1 MRASAFHPT
10 PHHTTRRAP
19 AVRRAATVRRVLLL
33 FSMLL
38 PLLAVTL
45 PAQQRSMLRVLNA
58 DQLTGRTVGDIEMR
72 ELIGNVRMMQD
83 SVFISCDRAVQNISR
98 NSAELLGNVVIR
110 QDTLELRTD
119 RGFYNGDTRLASSRS
134 GVWLNDGH
142 VTLTAEIGTYATD
155 SKIADFVDDVTIDD
169 TAATITARKM
179 RYIRDSSLVIAHD
192 SVRIRF
198 KDENVL
204 IISDSVR
211 HYPDAQRSEFYHD
224 PKLWQVDT
232 VYVEYDDYLMEI
244 DSLDLDTLFIAADY
258 MLALRDSTNTFL
270 TEGDVRLV
278 REDLA
283 ARSASA
289 LFLRADSLIHFHGEP
304 ILWHGDNQI
313 TGDSITAQLGDDK
326 LRRLDVIGS
335 AFSASRSKPAESD
348 TLYPPG
354 RFDQTSGKRIR
365 MFFADGKAERIRVE
379 ETAISLYYLY
389 DEGALNGVRRES
401 SDLIIIDFKD
411 GQIDTIR
418 SIRGVEGT
426 YYPERFVT
434 ESESTYNLE
443 GFEWRE
449 DRPVMIPVP

>member
-1 MRASAFHPT
+1 MRRSPLT
-10 PHHTTRRAP
+10 PRHR
-19 AVRRAATVRRVLLL
+19 TVRPVVLFMPLFAALLL
-33 FSMLL
+33 S
-38 PLLAVTL
+38 LLAGSLT
-45 PAQQRSMLRVLNA
+45 AQQRSVLRVLSA
-58 DQLTGRTVGDIEMR
+58 DQLTGRTVGDVQMR

-83 SVFISCDRAVQNISR
+83 SVLISCDRAIQNITR
-98 NSAELLGNVVIR
+98 NSAELRGNVVIR
-110 QDTLELRTD
+110 QDTLELRTE

-142 VTLTAEIGTYATD
+142 VTLTAKIGTYDTD
-155 SKIADFVDDVTIDD
+155 RKIADFVNDVTVED

-179 RYIRDSSLVIAHD
+179 RYIRDSSLVVAHD

-204 IISDSVR
+204 IVSDSVR

-224 PKLWQVDT
+224 PILWQVDT
-232 VYVEYDDYLMEI
+232 AYVAYDDYLMEI
-244 DSLDLDTLFIAADY
+244 DSLDLDTLSIAADF
-258 MLALRDSTNTFL
+258 MLALRDSANTFL
-270 TEGDVRLV
+270 TEGNVRLV
-278 REDLA
+278 REGLA
-283 ARSASA
+283 ARSTAA
-289 LFLRADSLIHFHGEP
+289 LFLRSDSLIHLRGDP
-304 ILWHGDNQI
+304 ILWHGENQI
-313 TGDSITAQLGDDK
+313 TGDSITAQLADNK
-326 LRRLDVIGS
+326 LRELDVVGA

-389 DEGALNGVRRES
+389 DDGALNGVRRES

-411 GQIDTIR
+411 GQVDELR

-426 YYPERFVT
+426 YYPEKYVT
-434 ESESTYNLE
+434 GSESTYNLD

>member
-1 MRASAFHPT
+1 M
-10 PHHTTRRAP
+10 
-19 AVRRAATVRRVLLL
+19 LLL
-33 FSMLL
+33 LALLL
-38 PLLAVTL
+38 PLLAAAL
-45 PAQQRSMLRVLNA
+45 PAQQRSVLRVLGA
-58 DQLTGRTVGDIEMR
+58 DQLTGRTVGDVEIR
-72 ELIGNVRMMQD
+72 ELIGNVRLMQD
-83 SVFISCDRAVQNISR
+83 SVFISCDRAVQNLTR
-98 NSAELLGNVVIR
+98 NSAELRGNVVIR

-142 VTLTAEIGTYATD
+142 VTLTAKIGTYDTD
-155 SKIADFVDDVTIDD
+155 SKIADFVNDVTIED

-198 KDENVL
+198 KDENVQ
-204 IISDSVR
+204 IVSDSVR

-232 VYVEYDDYLMEI
+232 AYVEYDDYLMEI
-244 DSLDLDTLFIAADY
+244 DSLDLDTLFIAADF
-258 MLALRDSTNTFL
+258 MLALRDSANTFL
-270 TEGDVRLV
+270 TEGNVQLV

-289 LFLRADSLIHFHGEP
+289 LFLRSDSLIHLRGDP
-304 ILWHGDNQI
+304 ILWYGENQI
-313 TGDSITAQLGDDK
+313 TGDSITAQIADDK
-326 LRRLDVIGS
+326 LRRLDVVGS

-365 MFFADGKAERIRVE
+365 MFFADGEAERIRVE

-389 DEGALNGVRRES
+389 DDGALNGVRRES
-401 SDLIIIDFKD
+401 SDLIIIDFKE
-411 GQIDTIR
+411 GQIDEIR

-426 YYPERFVT
+426 YYPEKYVT
-434 ESESTYNLE
+434 GSESTYDLE
-443 GFEWRE
+443 GFEWR
-449 DRPVMIPVP
+449 DDQPVMMPVP

>member
-1 MRASAFHPT
+1 MRPPGIHSVPDIT
-10 PHHTTRRAP
+10 LQ
-19 AVRRAATVRRVLLL
+19 LLL
-33 FSMLL
+33 CG
-38 PLLAVTL
+38 LLAILLTASL
-45 PAQQRSMLRVLNA
+45 PAQQRSVLRVLSA

-83 SVFISCDRAVQNISR
+83 SVLISCDRAVQNITR
-98 NSAELLGNVVIR
+98 NSVELRGNVVIR
-110 QDTLELRTD
+110 QDTLELRTE

-134 GVWLNDGH
+134 GVWLNDGN
-142 VTLTAEIGTYATD
+142 VTLTAKIGTYATD
-155 SKIADFVDDVTIDD
+155 SKIADFVNNVTIED
-169 TAATITARKM
+169 TAATITARNM
-179 RYIRDSSLVIAHD
+179 RYIRDSALIIAHD

-198 KDENVL
+198 KDEHVL
-204 IISDSVR
+204 IVSDSVR

-224 PKLWQVDT
+224 PELWQIDT
-232 VYVEYDDYLMEI
+232 AYVSYDDYLMEI

-258 MLALRDSTNTFL
+258 MLALRDTANTFL

-278 REDLA
+278 RKDLA

-289 LFLRADSLIHFHGEP
+289 LFLRSDSLIHFRGDP
-304 ILWHGDNQI
+304 ILWYDENQI
-313 TGDSITAQLGDDK
+313 TGDSITAQLADDR

-335 AFSASRSKPAESD
+335 AFSVSRSKPAESD

-365 MFFADGKAERIRVE
+365 MFFNDGKAERIRVE

-401 SDLIIIDFKD
+401 SDLIIIDFRD
-411 GQIDTIR
+411 GQIDEIR

-426 YYPERFVT
+426 YYPEKYVT
-434 ESESTYNLE
+434 GSESSYNLE

-449 DRPVMIPVP
+449 DRPVMKPAP

>member
-1 MRASAFHPT
+1 MRRSPLTPRHRTVHPVVLFMPLFT
-10 PHHTTRRAP
+10 A
-19 AVRRAATVRRVLLL
+19 LLL
-33 FSMLL
+33 S
-38 PLLAVTL
+38 LLAGSLT
-45 PAQQRSMLRVLNA
+45 AQQRSVLRVLSA
-58 DQLTGRTVGDIEMR
+58 DQLTGRTVGDVQMR

-83 SVFISCDRAVQNISR
+83 SVLISCDRAIQNITR
-98 NSAELLGNVVIR
+98 NSAELRGNVVIR
-110 QDTLELRTD
+110 QDTLELRTE

-142 VTLTAEIGTYATD
+142 VTLTAKIGTYDTD
-155 SKIADFVDDVTIDD
+155 RKIADFVNDVTVED

-179 RYIRDSSLVIAHD
+179 RYIRDSSLVVAHD

-204 IISDSVR
+204 IVSDSVR

-224 PKLWQVDT
+224 PILWQVDT
-232 VYVEYDDYLMEI
+232 AYVAYDDYLMEI
-244 DSLDLDTLFIAADY
+244 DSLDLDTLFIAADF
-258 MLALRDSTNTFL
+258 MLALRDSANTFL
-270 TEGDVRLV
+270 TEGNVRLV
-278 REDLA
+278 REGLA

-289 LFLRADSLIHFHGEP
+289 LFHRSDSLIHLRGDP
-304 ILWHGDNQI
+304 ILWYDENQI
-313 TGDSITAQLGDDK
+313 TGDSITAQLADNK
-326 LRRLDVIGS
+326 LRQLDVVGA

-348 TLYPPG
+348 TLYPPD
-354 RFDQTSGKRIR
+354 RFDQTSGKRIQ
-365 MFFADGKAERIRVE
+365 MFFTDGEAERIRVE

-389 DEGALNGVRRES
+389 DDGALNGVRRES

-411 GQIDTIR
+411 GQVDELR

-426 YYPERFVT
+426 YYPEKYVT
-434 ESESTYNLE
+434 GSESTYNLD